1 MREATLKCLRDAFC
15 SESMSH
21 VRYLIFAGHA
31 QDESFPVLS
40 RLFRAFA
47 LAKYLRASELY
58 YLSRDMLGNPAVN
71 SNSYFIFE
79 RTMDNLVKA
88 RDMEIN
94 SVKEVFEPYHAL
106 AMAESEPAAAHCLE
120 KSAVISRVIANMI
133 DNVVPKLRHT
143 DEEPDIGDIFIC
155 SICGFIAI
163 DRAPEAC
170 PCCNSSAENYIL
182 VV

>member
-58 YLSRDMLGNPAVN
+58 YLSRDMLENPAVN

-88 RDMEIN
+88 RDMERN
-94 SVKEVFEPYHAL
+94 SVREVFEPYRAI
-106 AMAESEPAAAHCLE
+106 ATAETEQAGVNCLE
-120 KSAVISRVIANMI
+120 KSVVICRTIANMI
-133 DNVVPKLRHT
+133 DIILPELKHT
-143 DEEPDIGDIFIC
+143 DEEPEIGDIYIC
-155 SICGFIAI
+155 SICGFIAL
-163 DRAPEAC
+163 DQAPEAC